1 MINILQHHQSTNKF
15 LNCLSQTPT
24 PKKKTPINE
33 FYFLFFYEEM
43 NFDESGFI

>member
-24 PKKKTPINE
+24 PPKKKLLLTI
-33 FYFLFFYEEM
+33 FFDEEM